1 MVIHLFL
8 RLKPSIYWCN
18 STYLQSLFAF
28 FELMVKTSDKFTYTI
43 TFILIFYKNNINKF
57 VDSAQDHILRYIL
70 SIFMQNNEI

>member
-1 MVIHLFL
+1 
-8 RLKPSIYWCN
+8 
-18 STYLQSLFAF
+18 
-28 FELMVKTSDKFTYTI
+28 MVKTSDKFTYTI